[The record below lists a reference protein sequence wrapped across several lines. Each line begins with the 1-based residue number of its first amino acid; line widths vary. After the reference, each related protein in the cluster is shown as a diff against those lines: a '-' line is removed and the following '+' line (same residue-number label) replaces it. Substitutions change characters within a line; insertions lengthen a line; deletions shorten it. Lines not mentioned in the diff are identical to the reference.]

1 MQAVVSLGSNI
12 EPRADYIARALAA
25 LAALPGTRL
34 ERASE
39 PEETEPVGVP
49 PEYAHLRFLNQLAV
63 FETELEV
70 HEFSRRMH
78 AIEDALGRKR
88 TVRNGPR
95 TIDLDLVD
103 FGGMVLDEPDLVL
116 PHPRARERAFVMD
129 PWRRLCPTANASKIP
144 SPR

>member
-12 EPRADYIARALAA
+12 EPRADYLARALAA
-25 LAALPGTRL
+25 LAALPRTRL

-49 PEYAHLRFLNQLAV
+49 PEYAHLRFLNQLAI

-78 AIEDALGRKR
+78 AVEDALGRTR

-95 TIDLDLVD
+95 TIDLDIVD

-116 PHPRARERAFVMD
+116 PHPRARERAFVME
-129 PWRRLCPTANASKIP
+129 PWRRLRQEVASGNAES
-144 SPR
+144 R